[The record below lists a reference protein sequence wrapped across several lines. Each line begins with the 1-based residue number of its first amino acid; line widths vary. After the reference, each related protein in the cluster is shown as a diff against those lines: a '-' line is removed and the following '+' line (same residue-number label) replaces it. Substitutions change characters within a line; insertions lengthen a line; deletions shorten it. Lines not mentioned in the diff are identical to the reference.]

1 MIKKRAIYQRLL
13 IDVSNNF
20 YRSLAMINIK
30 NTRSNDIK

>member
-20 YRSLAMINIK
+20 YQSLAMINTK
-30 NTRSNDIK
+30 A